1 MLNGTNEVG
10 VQVSSFGRL
19 GNGRLVSR
27 HDDLKIA
34 LPSPRSHSTMEQK
47 KNKSNRGTENTKNTV
62 GVVIVTGQG
71 YIMGVYMSPP
81 SLNIT

>member
-1 MLNGTNEVG
+1 MVDWEMVDWSVVMMTCKSGCLA
-10 VQVSSFGRL
+10 QVPVDHVAQRTQS
-19 GNGRLVSR
+19 
-27 HDDLKIA
+27 
-34 LPSPRSHSTMEQK
+34 
-47 KNKSNRGTENTKNTV
+47 TENTENTV